1 MITTLLKSKRVVR
14 GAVVMAFATIAFVSV
29 ESVYA
34 QIAGFA
40 SSREE
45 NAGKAESGVR
55 RVFNLSNP
63 FKPSVPDFAEQNQN
77 VQQIPTSR
85 PTPSETSRPRQ
96 YTTTS
101 EPRSATSS
109 RTISNARPRNE
120 SARRSTSRIPSNR
133 AALALIDELEED
145 FEESPS
151 VTRRPDRIE
160 RNSVSSNRRSLR
172 EGRGLDSLE
181 LLDDESGADETGD
194 AGVPKSRKAS
204 DVISTEES
212 DSSMIVVE
220 ANTDEEESG
229 LLEVSE
235 SNDVSDASTES
246 KPAVLESAPSGEEES
261 PQSLDSQSETRY
273 EADAPLV
280 RSADLS
286 AFPIVTIETVGPKK
300 LIVGQESIY
309 RIVVRNEG
317 RESARQLVVTTDLP
331 ESVEATSVDAQVGS
345 AVFEEVSDRSNAKR
359 CVWRVGTLDSN
370 QERVM
375 ALRVT
380 PTKRVAFEL
389 VSNFEFERATSRA
402 DVEVQ
407 EPILEALIEGRDSI
421 EWGVEDKFRLRLRNV
436 GNGDAEDVELF
447 VSTGENKA
455 SQKLGL
461 LRAGE
466 EKTVETSIKTVAD
479 DYFTID
485 VEAVG
490 SYGVKTT
497 ASKKIGV
504 LRGRLNVE
512 VEAPELQ
519 FVDGE
524 FDAKIHVRNLGD
536 ATLQH
541 VDVVAQIPEG
551 VEAVFCSNQAR
562 QNQEKRRVYWSAP
575 FLRPNEETVFS
586 VTCRVVKAGTAC
598 FEVVGVDQTGVVA
611 QAESATT
618 IESIAVLALRV
629 KAPKEPVAVGKRCVY
644 ELVVENNGT
653 KDAQDVNSGVFLGAG
668 LKPIAIE
675 GDQGVVFAEESKVL
689 FNKIDCLKAGET
701 VVFRIQA
708 EATRPGNQK
717 VQAMLQSAAEDVSLL
732 SEETT
737 YCYSRAR
744 KDLPTNRRTD
754 VLDPPTMTA
763 DKRSEGALRK

>member
-29 ESVYA
+29 ESVYS
-34 QIAGFA
+34 QIPGFA

-55 RVFNLSNP
+55 RVFNLNP
-63 FKPSVPDFAEQNQN
+63 FKPSVPDFVEQNQN

-85 PTPSETSRPRQ
+85 PSPSETSRPRQ
-96 YTTTS
+96 YTTTI
-101 EPRSATSS
+101 EPRTTASS
-109 RTISNARPRNE
+109 RGVSSARPRTE
-120 SARRSTSRIPSNR
+120 SARRSASRIPSNR

-145 FEESPS
+145 FETPPS
-151 VTRRPDRIE
+151 VSGRQGRSGRT
-160 RNSVSSNRRSLR
+160 SSSNARRSLR
-172 EGRGLDSLE
+172 EDRGLDSLE
-181 LLDDESGADETGD
+181 LLDDESDLDDSVAT
-194 AGVPKSRKAS
+194 PSSRKAS

-212 DSSMIVVE
+212 DSSLIVVE
-220 ANTDEEESG
+220 ANADEEHA
-229 LLEVSE
+229 
-235 SNDVSDASTES
+235 DVSTVG
-246 KPAVLESAPSGEEES
+246 KPAMLESATLDESSVEEETLES
-261 PQSLDSQSETRY
+261 SDSQSEVVH
-273 EADAPLV
+273 EATEPVV
-280 RSADLS
+280 REPIVKTADLS
-286 AFPIVTIETVGPKK
+286 SFPIVTIETVGPKK
-300 LIVGQESIY
+300 LIVGQETVY
-309 RIVVRNEG
+309 KIVVRNEG
-317 RESARQLVVTTDLP
+317 RESARQLIVTTDLP
-331 ESVEATSVDAQVGS
+331 ESVEAASVEAQVGS
-345 AVFEEVSDRSNAKR
+345 AVFEEVGDRSNAKR

-402 DVEVQ
+402 GVEVQ

-455 SQKLGL
+455 TQKLGL

-466 EKTVETSIKTVAD
+466 EKVVETSIKTVAD
-479 DYFTID
+479 GYFTID

-490 SYGVKTT
+490 AYGVKTA

-504 LRGRLNVE
+504 LRGKLNVE

-551 VEAVFCSNQAR
+551 VEAVYCSNQAR
-562 QNQEKRRVYWSAP
+562 QNPEKRRVYWSAP

-586 VTCRVVKAGTAC
+586 VTCRVVSAGTAC

-653 KDAQDVNSGVFLGAG
+653 KDAQDVNSGVFLGSG
-668 LKPIAIE
+668 LKPISIE

-737 YCYSRAR
+737 YCYSRVK

-754 VLDPPTMTA
+754 VFDQPTMTA
-763 DKRSEGALRK
+763 DKSSEGTLRK